1 MKIKMLGYDVSIS
14 AKHEWQDKKSK
25 QATLELLNYISLL
38 TEIASQ
44 KYKEGGY
51 DKAAQTIYDYS
62 NEIYEVCKDNGLY
75 KG

>member
-25 QATLELLNYISLL
+25 QATLELLNYICML
-38 TEIASQ
+38 TEIASD
-44 KYKEGGY
+44 KYKDGGY
-51 DKAAQTIYDYS
+51 DNAAQTIYNYS
-62 NEIYEVCKDNGLY
+62 IEIYEVCKDNGLY